1 MGVVWTRGLNE
12 IVVSIKIMLE
22 AMGTDEI
29 KKITGWGGEQ
39 AVFHVEPPDVSCTPS
54 YLELRLEKN
63 SARMSGWE
71 YTTKE
76 IS

>member
-1 MGVVWTRGLNE
+1 
-12 IVVSIKIMLE
+12 MLE